1 MTDLSVASL
10 QLILILSSSA
20 SFTCST
26 FVEDRSNSSYSE
38 NNLHG
43 VGGGGGRGGVWVS
56 TGVAPTKFGSN
67 VCYVQQ
73 SDGCRFRIAVFPDEC
88 RGGPSGR
95 ETRNTGIGKRDLN
108 EIDPSAAAAEEDAAK
123 SLLRLEAF
131 EQKLTKMME
140 DLSVRSLRH
149 VREIRSDLR
158 QMTLSMN
165 RLKTGSDVTSAA
177 AADGRGGGGPLHH
190 QPPRQCP
197 SQFIGMGNWKSC
209 YRFSNFEA
217 TWNEAQEYCKI
228 FGASLLSLDT
238 MKESNI
244 IDYFMKS
251 NAEFQEPKG
260 WWTGG
265 SYISRSRRWTWTSS
279 GQSIYQPIN
288 FARWASGQPPASM
301 TTTHCIVL
309 FRPAKYLWHA
319 APCSDRH
326 NFICQ
331 LNSA

>member
-1 MTDLSVASL
+1 MTDMHVASL

-26 FVEDRSNSSYSE
+26 FVEDKWNLSYSE
-38 NNLHG
+38 NKLRG
-43 VGGGGGRGGVWVS
+43 VGGGGDGAWVS

-73 SDGCRFRIAVFPDEC
+73 SDGCRFRITVFPDEC
-88 RGGPSGR
+88 RGGLSGR
-95 ETRNTGIGKRDLN
+95 EIRNAGIGKRDLN
-108 EIDPSAAAAEEDAAK
+108 EIDPNAAEEDAAK
-123 SLLRLEAF
+123 SLLKLEAF

-177 AADGRGGGGPLHH
+177 AAADGRGGGGSLH
-190 QPPRQCP
+190 PAPRQCP

-251 NAEFQEPKG
+251 NAGRG
-260 WWTGG
+260 W
-265 SYISRSRRWTWTSS
+265 RR
-279 GQSIYQPIN
+279 
-288 FARWASGQPPASM
+288 
-301 TTTHCIVL
+301 
-309 FRPAKYLWHA
+309 
-319 APCSDRH
+319 
-326 NFICQ
+326 
-331 LNSA
+331 